1 MKREKIDRIKHRLD
15 VRVCAMEKLEEAY
28 IALLSG
34 QVQSYSIGSRSLTK
48 FDLKTLREEIRKLEE
63 EIDQLE
69 GMLEGGSR
77 RKAVRVIPRDL

>member
-1 MKREKIDRIKHRLD
+1 MKKATIQHRLE
-15 VRVCAMEKLEEAY
+15 VRWDALNKLYDAY
-28 IALLSG
+28 NTLISG

-48 FDLKTLREEIRKLEE
+48 FDITKLREEIKQLEM